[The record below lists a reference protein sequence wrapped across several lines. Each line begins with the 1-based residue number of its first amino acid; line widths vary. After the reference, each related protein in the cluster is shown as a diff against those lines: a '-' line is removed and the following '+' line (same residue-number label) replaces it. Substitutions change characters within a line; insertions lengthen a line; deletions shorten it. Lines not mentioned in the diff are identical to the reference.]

1 MIGTQGFD
9 GAAIDHAVDAVAR
22 EVAIV
27 VEILDLRG
35 TFEDAGDRDFVAVG
49 MKRVKGMIGDENLP
63 SIHFHGV
70 LRLHR
75 PPIRLLAYVSMER
88 HLRQILLLLSFLP
101 CHRIKFDRCLIRNMR
116 RLRNAEKSGRRA
128 EGDPE
133 LSRIRWHLPPLK
145 ESGGEEKTQKSGKSE
160 P

>member
-49 MKRVKGMIGDENLP
+49 MNRVKGMIGDENLP

-75 PPIRLLAYVSMER
+75 SPIRLLAYVSMER

-116 RLRNAEKSGRRA
+116 RLCNAKKSKGFA
-128 EGDPE
+128 ENY
-133 LSRIRWHLPPLK
+133 SKKK
-145 ESGGEEKTQKSGKSE
+145 E
-160 P
+160 